1 MTPVTPTL
9 SLTLTVKVIVS
20 VFSAEEVKVTLVT
33 PAVVPF
39 FLPILL
45 ILGAASSVFWIR
57 IVSVDVE
64 ELPAAS
70 VAVRVKLL
78 STEP

>member
-20 VFSAEEVKVTLVT
+20 VFSAEEVNVTLVT

-39 FLPILL
+39 FLPMLL
-45 ILGAASSVFWIR
+45 ILGLASSVFWILMVR
-57 IVSVDVE
+57 VDVE

-78 STEP
+78 STAP